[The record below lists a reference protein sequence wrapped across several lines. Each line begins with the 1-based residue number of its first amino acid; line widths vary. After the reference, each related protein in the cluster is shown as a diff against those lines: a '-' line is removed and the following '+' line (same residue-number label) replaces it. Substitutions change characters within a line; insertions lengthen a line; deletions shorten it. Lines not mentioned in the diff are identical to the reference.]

1 MALPMIYVIVPAIA
15 TTWPALLP
23 ILLAATGAL
32 GYGLFQEQRF
42 LRRDLKNKGVTVELE
57 LPQTEIVGESIG
69 TEAQI
74 QVAKD
79 NVVVTFRVDHRGK
92 CNITVWGQQKLAQ
105 ELRKIGTNISQ
116 KVIQQF
122 VYNKVTKELPTKG
135 LITVSE
141 QTTEQES
148 IKLTV
153 RRWR

>member
-1 MALPMIYVIVPAIA
+1 MAVPMIYVIVPAIA

-23 ILLAATGAL
+23 ILLAATGAM

-57 LPQTEIVGESIG
+57 LPQTEIVGEAIG

-79 NVVVTFRVDHRGK
+79 DVVVTFRVDHRGK
-92 CNITVWGQQKLAQ
+92 CNITVWGQRKLAQ
-105 ELRKIGTNISQ
+105 ELLEIGTNISQ

-135 LITVSE
+135 LTTVSE